1 MPEFNIAKELAPLL
15 TYGPV
20 VLLVALAVWA
30 IVVMYNA
37 GRQIDRE

>member
-1 MPEFNIAKELAPLL
+1 MPDFNIAASLEPIL

-20 VLLVALAVWA
+20 VLLGALAVWA